1 MTQEGS
7 CTYWPSYLLNLL
19 VVGCCASQWSLQ
31 PLQAEDRSPQA
42 CLQRMQTAD
51 GLEVSL
57 VASEPL
63 VRQPVC
69 IEFDDRGRLWV
80 IQYLQYPNPAGLERV
95 NVDRYSR
102 TRYDRVPEPP
112 PHGPVGADKITI
124 LQDLDGDGM
133 MDSGVDFVQGLN
145 LASGLAFGH
154 GGVFVL
160 NVPYLLFYPD
170 RDRDDR
176 PDKDPE
182 VLLTGF
188 GMEDAHS
195 VANSLTWGPDGWL
208 YGCQGSTV
216 TSKIR
221 GIEFQQGVWRYHP
234 TTGHF
239 ELFCEGGGNSWGLD
253 FDSTGELF
261 YSTNYGGHVLLHAV
275 QGGYF
280 VKSFAKHGPLHNRFA
295 YGYFEHAVHENFQGG
310 HVTAGGIIYQA
321 DVLPSLYRGR
331 YIGADLL
338 GHNVLWHDILE
349 DAATVRTRHGGV
361 LLRSNDAW
369 FAGCDVTVGPDGAV
383 YVADWHDARTAHPD
397 PDAQWDR
404 SNGRIYRLAPNE
416 LPMVQLDLSK
426 QSLEQLL
433 TLHEHSNQWLV
444 RRSRQELIRRND
456 RSSVAQLR
464 AQSTAQEQPQLAIES
479 LWTLNGLGGFD
490 LALAEQL
497 LDSPHAAVRKWT
509 VRLLGD
515 LVVAQQKPLP
525 EDLAHSLDRLAETE
539 PDIQVRQQLACT
551 AARLPARQALP
562 LINANIIRDI
572 DSEDQRLPQ
581 LWWWAVQHH
590 SVTARDEVLKRF
602 TRTTVWTSKLGRT
615 YLLPRLTRRYS
626 AEATAA
632 GLDAIHSILLSAPHR
647 SMRDELWP
655 SILTGWLEQQG
666 DALAEF
672 RQTIANS
679 HPLSEII
686 LASWR
691 EQPQDLIR
699 TRLAIELG
707 HSEALDA
714 LRTTAMNLRET
725 LTRRAECLELLGQLN
740 DTGQLPEALALL
752 ESTADPTL
760 KLAALSVIARA
771 GDAETSGRLISAFQT
786 TASPIVANR
795 IVEILLSRKGSAEL
809 LLAAVES
816 GQMDPKLITLEQARL
831 VSLLESPS
839 LDAIVVRYWGKL
851 QAQSSGELLAE
862 VRRLNNDLRA
872 ASGDPQPGRLLFEK
886 HCANCHQL
894 FGRGHSLGPDLT
906 QANRQDRDFLLTSLV
921 DPSSVIRAEYVSLL
935 VHTVDGRVITG
946 LPVESSGDGVTL
958 LDTNRQRIHIS
969 VADIERQVQSPV
981 SIMPADLY
989 KQLSPQELRDLFA
1002 FLQSQQDNPQLP

>member
-1 MTQEGS
+1 MQISSRDYRQLYIAVLIVFFWIGQHEIR
-7 CTYWPSYLLNLL
+7 L
-19 VVGCCASQWSLQ
+19 
-31 PLQAEDRSPQA
+31 LQADERSPQA
-42 CLQRMQTAD
+42 CLQRMQTSD
-51 GLEVSL
+51 GVEVSL

-112 PHGPVGADKITI
+112 PLGPVGADKITI
-124 LQDLDGDGM
+124 LQDLDGDGVM
-133 MDSGVDFVQGLN
+133 ESGVDFVQGLN

-170 RDRDDR
+170 HDRDDR
-176 PDKDPE
+176 PDSDPE

-216 TSKIR
+216 TSNIR

-234 TTGHF
+234 ATKQF

-253 FDSTGELF
+253 FDSAGELL
-261 YSTNYGGHVLLHAV
+261 YSTNYGGFILLHAV

-295 YGYFEHAVHENFQGG
+295 YGYFEHAAHENFQGG

-321 DVLPSLYRGR
+321 DALPAQYQGK

-361 LLRSNDAW
+361 LLRSNDPW
-369 FAGCDVTVGPDGAV
+369 FAGCDVTTGPDGAV

-404 SNGRIYRLAPNE
+404 SNGRIYRLAPQQ
-416 LPMVQLDLSK
+416 LPMVSLDMAK
-426 QSLEQLL
+426 QSVEQLL
-433 TLHEHSNQWLV
+433 ALHQHSNQWLV
-444 RRSRQELIRRND
+444 RRARQELVRRKD
-456 RSSVAQLR
+456 QSSLAQLR
-464 AQSTAQEQPQLAIES
+464 AQSLAKQQPQLALES
-479 LWTLNGLGGFD
+479 LWTLSSLGGLDLD
-490 LALAEQL
+490 LARHL
-497 LDSPHAAVRKWT
+497 LDSPHAEVRKWA

-515 LVVAQQKPLP
+515 LVASQHRPLP
-525 EDLAHSLDRLAETE
+525 EDIAHRLDGFAETE
-539 PDIQVRQQLACT
+539 PSIQVRQQLACT
-551 AARLPARQALP
+551 AARLPAQQALP

-572 DSEDQRLPQ
+572 DSSDHRLPQ
-581 LWWWAVQHH
+581 LWWWAVQRH
-590 SVTARDEVLKRF
+590 SLSARDEVLKRF
-602 TRTTVWTSKLGRT
+602 TRNTIWTSRLGRT
-615 YLLPRLTRRYS
+615 FLLPRLVRLYS

-632 GLDAIHSILLSAPHR
+632 GLDAVYRILSAAPDQ
-647 SMRDELWP
+647 SARDELWP
-655 SILTGWLEQQG
+655 SVLSGWLEQQG
-666 DALAEF
+666 DLLNDF
-672 RQTIANS
+672 RRTIAKS
-679 HPLSEII
+679 HPLREMV
-686 LASWR
+686 LAAWR
-691 EQPQDLIR
+691 ENPQDLIL
-699 TRLAIELG
+699 TRLSIELG
-707 HSEALDA
+707 HTEATDV
-714 LRTTAMNLRET
+714 LRTTAMDNRES
-725 LTRRAECLELLGQLN
+725 LARRTECLELLGQLN
-740 DTGQLPEALALL
+740 DIRLLPEALKLI
-752 ESTADPTL
+752 ESNADPKL
-760 KLAALSVIARA
+760 KMAALSITARA
-771 GDAETSGRLISAFQT
+771 SDVETSRRLLEIFRVAESPTISGG
-786 TASPIVANR
+786 I
-795 IVEILLSRKGSAEL
+795 IEILVSRVASAEM
-809 LLAAVES
+809 LLAAVDS
-816 GQMDPKLITLEQARL
+816 GQFDPKQISLEQARRI
-831 VSLLESPS
+831 SMLEVPA
-839 LDAIVVRYWGKL
+839 LDAIVSRHWGKL
-851 QAQSSGELLAE
+851 HAQSSGELLAE
-862 VRRLNNDLRA
+862 IRRLNNDLRA
-872 ASGDPQPGRLLFEK
+872 ASGDPKAGRPLFDK

-894 FGRGHSLGPDLT
+894 FGRGHPLGPDLT

-921 DPSSVIRAEYVSLL
+921 DPSSMIRAEYVSLL

-946 LPVESSGDGVTL
+946 LPVESSGDGITL
-958 LDTNRQRIHIS
+958 LDANRQRILIPIS
-969 VADIERQVQSPV
+969 DVEQQIQSPV

-989 KQLSPQELRDLFA
+989 KQFSPQELRDLFA
-1002 FLQSQQDNPQLP
+1002 YLQSQQDNPD